1 MRLPRDVEANPQC
14 ESIRTALAARTR
26 QLWPGGAIEVP
37 VLALTAGLTA
47 ALRAALA
54 RGQLR
59 RGLEGAVAALAAER
73 QGLEAVARRTG
84 VEPGGRISRLCLVSH
99 DGAERFRRQVERS
112 VATHAPR
119 LLACILDVDAT
130 TLGTTL
136 YGRDASVKLVLA
148 DHKDAVSA
156 ILMSLARGG

>member
-1 MRLPRDVEANPQC
+1 VRLPREIETDPR
-14 ESIRTALAARTR
+14 RTAIRAALEHRTR
-26 QLWPGGAIEVP
+26 KLWPGGTIEVP
-37 VLALTAGLTA
+37 VLALTADLTA

-59 RGLEGAVAALAAER
+59 RGLEAAVAALDAER
-73 QGLEAVARRTG
+73 WGLDAVAQRTG
-84 VEPGGRISRLCLVSH
+84 VAPGRRVSRLCLITD

-119 LLACILDVDAT
+119 LLACMVDVDAT
-130 TLGTTL
+130 TFGTTL
-136 YGRDASVKLVLA
+136 YGHDASVKLVLA

-156 ILMSLARGG
+156 ILMSLARGV